1 MIDPDLR
8 ATLPPAAETFPYF
21 QPVLSLQTQR
31 IIGYEALGRRVSP
44 GIVRS
49 LGPFF
54 QNTSY
59 SEAEHLRIDRIIRS
73 RAIGRMANAD
83 SDAKLFIN
91 LKPSWIHRIYREK
104 RELPTLQMMRRHGLD
119 PSRIVIEITE
129 EDFTG
134 GLDELSEMIG
144 QYREA
149 GCLIA
154 VDDIG
159 SGYSNYD
166 RIASV
171 KPHILKIDLKLLKK
185 SAVDHGYNAV
195 LNSFSILAAQMGASL
210 LVEGVET
217 KGDLNH
223 ALQVGARYVQG
234 YLFSQAEADLQQEDA
249 YEGLL
254 RESIAVFTHSE
265 LDRQHRLF
273 AATERLSGLV
283 PSSVEIRSSADA
295 DALIGKLLPHVGA
308 NVVRIYICKEEGF
321 QVSSN
326 FSREADGSW
335 SRDVRYQESNWIW
348 RPYFIPTVLQMKHQR
363 QGCLSQPYT
372 DLDSSLTMQT
382 YSCPLG
388 GACYLFFDLTI

>member
-1 MIDPDLR
+1 
-8 ATLPPAAETFPYF
+8 
-21 QPVLSLQTQR
+21 
-31 IIGYEALGRRVSP
+31 
-44 GIVRS
+44 
-49 LGPFF
+49 
-54 QNTSY
+54 
-59 SEAEHLRIDRIIRS
+59 
-73 RAIGRMANAD
+73 
-83 SDAKLFIN
+83 
-91 LKPSWIHRIYREK
+91 
-104 RELPTLQMMRRHGLD
+104 
-119 PSRIVIEITE
+119 
-129 EDFTG
+129 
-134 GLDELSEMIG
+134 
-144 QYREA
+144 
-149 GCLIA
+149 
-154 VDDIG
+154 
-159 SGYSNYD
+159 
-166 RIASV
+166 
-171 KPHILKIDLKLLKK
+171 
-185 SAVDHGYNAV
+185 
-195 LNSFSILAAQMGASL
+195 MGASL

-388 GACYLFFDLTI
+388 GACYLFFLI